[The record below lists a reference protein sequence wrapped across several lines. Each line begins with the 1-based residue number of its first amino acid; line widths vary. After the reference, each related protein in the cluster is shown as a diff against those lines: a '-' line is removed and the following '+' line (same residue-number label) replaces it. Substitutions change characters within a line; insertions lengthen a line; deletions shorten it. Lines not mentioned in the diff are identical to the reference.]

1 MVELGVVVVV
11 VATVMMLT
19 TTVAAA
25 FVPTGG
31 TARHVSR
38 PPRVVAVARITH
50 PHSVLADSWLSFPSK
65 LASRLHLAAVD
76 EESPNEDS
84 STTSSTGQS
93 DDEESDAANDETSV
107 DEAVLR
113 DAAVNE
119 NDDSNSENEAEE
131 DPELTALKEAIATA
145 EMALKAARRQ
155 RADVGDRAD
164 DFTATGYARKVA
176 EMENMRRA
184 RSVRTCGRRVC
195 PERKRNKMNE

>member
-1 MVELGVVVVV
+1 MVELAVVVVV

-38 PPRVVAVARITH
+38 PPRVVALARITH

-76 EESPNEDS
+76 EESSNEDS
-84 STTSSTGQS
+84 STTGSTGQS
-93 DDEESDAANDETSV
+93 DEESDAANDETSV